1 MLLTP
6 TAIGALL
13 AGAAFWWLLW
23 VTLYKLEEIP
33 VVEHWLSTNRCLSWV
48 KANPS
53 LTLAMRE
60 ATNLLIHEISTPACV
75 LFSLGGT
82 AVNVAFVCGY
92 LPTRDVV
99 SLTAGKI
106 RRSA

>member
-60 ATNLLIHEISTPACV
+60 ATSKRPRPAIPPRAESSRPPSREGSDPADARLALEGPGHGCRV
-75 LFSLGGT
+75 GL
-82 AVNVAFVCGY
+82 
-92 LPTRDVV
+92 
-99 SLTAGKI
+99 
-106 RRSA
+106 